1 MKTTSGGFSPMPHEN
16 WASVGRSPL
25 KPKPGLSG
33 PPAGQ
38 CKLGR
43 MTIEQKLRQMYAA
56 LRGME
61 LTDKLP
67 TITPQ
72 VRRIGNQD
80 VRVFDLNQAADGATA
95 SNQVSLLLNNIACLK
110 DHLKA
115 WCNKNGRPFTG
126 EDLINNDQDVA
137 VIHDLWNLDKH
148 AEPNRR
154 SRSGLSPRFQSP
166 PVAAIVP
173 KGSSFVLDFKM
184 VGGRLLSQQANLR
197 ILAIVFDEHGNSLG
211 SLEDIALRAVTA
223 WEAELVR
230 TGVTLDTS

>member
-1 MKTTSGGFSPMPHEN
+1 
-16 WASVGRSPL
+16 
-25 KPKPGLSG
+25 
-33 PPAGQ
+33 
-38 CKLGR
+38 
-43 MTIEQKLRQMYAA
+43 MYAA

-67 TITPQ
+67 TIKPQ
-72 VRRIGNQD
+72 VKRIGNRD

-95 SNQVSLLLNNIACLK
+95 ANQVSLLLNNVACLK

-115 WCNKNGRPFTG
+115 WCNKNGKPFTG
-126 EDLINNDQDVA
+126 EDLINNNQDVA
-137 VIHDLWNLDKH
+137 IIHDLWNLDKH
-148 AEPNRR
+148 AELNRP
-154 SRSGLSPRFQSP
+154 SRSGLSPRLQSP

-184 VGGRLLSQQANLR
+184 VDGRLQSQANLR
-197 ILAIVFDEHGNSLG
+197 IAAIVVDERGNSLG

-230 TGVTLDTS
+230 TGVTLNPS

>member
-1 MKTTSGGFSPMPHEN
+1 MRPNIS
-16 WASVGRSPL
+16 WAT
-25 KPKPGLSG
+25 
-33 PPAGQ
+33 GQ

-43 MTIEQKLRQMYAA
+43 MTIEQKLQQMGAA

-67 TITPQ
+67 TIKPQ

-80 VRVFDLNQAADGATA
+80 VRVFDLNQVADGATA
-95 SNQVSLLLNNIACLK
+95 ANHVSLLLNNIACLK

-115 WCNKNGRPFTG
+115 WCSKNGKPFTG
-126 EDLINNDQDVA
+126 EDLINNNQDVA
-137 VIHDLWNLDKH
+137 IIHDLWNLDKH
-148 AEPNRR
+148 AELNRP

-173 KGSSFVLDFKM
+173 KDSSFVLDFKM
-184 VGGRLLSQQANLR
+184 VDGRLQSQVNLR
-197 ILAIVFDEHGNSLG
+197 IAAIVVDEHGNSLG

-230 TGVTLDTS
+230 TGVTLNPS